1 MEQMGQIGG
10 EENEWIA
17 RQKKNKQYEPITN
30 PASKTSDFGQGVQKS
45 TMVTD
50 YMALRMFYFYI
61 LSKTIYPVYTAVIK
75 KQ

>member
-1 MEQMGQIGG
+1 MGG

-17 RQKKNKQYEPITN
+17 RQKKNKYEPITN
-30 PASKTSDFGQGVQKS
+30 PASKTSDVGQGVQMS

-50 YMALRMFYFYI
+50 NTALRCFTFI
-61 LSKTIYPVYTAVIK
+61 CPARLIYLIHIAVIK